1 MRWAML
7 AVVAACGPAA
17 PRVNVPTETIVLET
31 GQFHSQ
37 FVNVS
42 AGCCRK
48 PAPVASLEAH
58 CEDAAVCTATVVARG
73 EHAWPELRVFGA
85 RPGKARVITA
95 YVDPFSRTRV
105 ERAFAIELVATP
117 RRDAIAVG
125 GALARGAVAMHDGA
139 RCERIEAGGP
149 PLVDERGVEKW
160 SCERP
165 VAVAAGAPRFRK
177 CLGMCPGL
185 AAESYTICVAR
196 GDGRVTGIAHIADV
210 PMGGY
215 TAYEIVRVDGAL
227 SPGACEIV
235 PALRSRD
242 TDPG

>member
-1 MRWAML
+1 MRRAML
-7 AVVAACGPAA
+7 AVVVACGPAA
-17 PRVNVPTETIVLET
+17 PRANVPTETIVLET

-58 CEDAAVCTATVVARG
+58 CEDAAICTATVAQD

-85 RPGKARVITA
+85 RPGKTRVIAT
-95 YVDPFSRTRV
+95 YVDPFARTRV

-117 RRDAIAVG
+117 RRDAIAVD
-125 GALARGAVAMHDGA
+125 GAVPRGAVAMHDGA
-139 RCERIEAGGP
+139 RCERIAAGGP
-149 PLVDERGVEKW
+149 PLVDERGVAKW

-165 VAVAAGAPRFRK
+165 VAVVADAPRFRK

-185 AAESYTICVAR
+185 AGESYTICVAR
-196 GDGRVTGIAHIADV
+196 REGRVAGIAHIADV

-227 SPGACEIV
+227 PPGACQIV